1 MELWWQGLN
10 LELQIFYGIGVI
22 ALIALIIQFVL
33 LFVGDFDQV
42 GDFGD
47 SGGIADHGSGL
58 GLFSFRGITA
68 FFLGFGW
75 TGAIAVK
82 SSLSVPVAITLG
94 LLVGA
99 VLMVAIF
106 LLMRSMMRLQS
117 SGTLD
122 YRNAVGEV
130 ATVYVTVPGSGKAG
144 GQIEVMIQGRLSVAE
159 ALHRGESSIA
169 PGTKVRV
176 VEMMSRSTLVVEP
189 LLS

>member
-1 MELWWQGLN
+1 MELWWQALN
-10 LELQIFYGIGVI
+10 LELQIFYGIGI
-22 ALIALIIQFVL
+22 LALLALLLQFVL
-33 LFVGDFDQV
+33 LIFGGLDDATDLGD
-42 GDFGD
+42 
-47 SGGIADHGSGL
+47 AMDHGSGL
-58 GLFSFRGITA
+58 GIFSFRGITA

-75 TGAIAVK
+75 TGIIVMEDGHSLALAIV
-82 SSLSVPVAITLG
+82 LG
-94 LLVGA
+94 LLVGTI
-99 VLMVAIF
+99 LMVAIF

-130 ATVYVTVPGSGKAG
+130 ATVYVTVPAEGKSG

-159 ALHRGESSIA
+159 ALHKGTNAIT

-176 VEMMSRSTLVVEP
+176 VEMIGRSTLVVEP